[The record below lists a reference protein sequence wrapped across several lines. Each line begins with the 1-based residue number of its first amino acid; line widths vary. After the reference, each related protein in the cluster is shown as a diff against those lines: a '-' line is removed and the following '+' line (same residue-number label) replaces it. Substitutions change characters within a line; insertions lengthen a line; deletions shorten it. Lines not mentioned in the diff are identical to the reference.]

1 MNDLDS
7 ILQTLHG
14 CAYIADATARPVE
27 LGEGT
32 IAHAAQ
38 LRTIARELR
47 QGALVVLRVM
57 ARLETDYE
65 WAQRLG
71 LLKSCPD
78 CGAPLID
85 TQTDGADVCPHCG
98 YVFVKVPLDQQ

>member
-7 ILQTLHG
+7 ILQAMYG

-32 IAHAAQ
+32 AAHAAQ
-38 LRTIARELR
+38 LRALACELR
-47 QGALVVLRVM
+47 KGALVVLRVM

-71 LLKSCPD
+71 LIKTCKN
-78 CGAPLID
+78 CYAPLID
-85 TQTDGADVCPHCG
+85 TQTYGEDLCPRCG
-98 YVFVKVPLDQQ
+98 YDFESDDV